1 MSTSAGTS
9 GGERPGPV
17 VEEHHRH
24 ETRLNITISR
34 VLVAGLIA
42 AISLLL
48 VGFVVTLVRQGTA
61 VPHKTSIQDIPRSLW
76 ALEPG
81 GFFELG
87 LLVLL
92 ATPAARVVALFLA
105 YLHRREWL
113 FSGISFFVFAVL
125 VLSAYLGLAA

>member
-1 MSTSAGTS
+1 MN
-9 GGERPGPV
+9 GPT
-17 VEEHHRH
+17 VEAHHRR

-34 VLVAGLIA
+34 VLVVGLLA
-42 AISLLL
+42 AIFLL
-48 VGFVVTLVRQGTA
+48 VVGVVLTLVHSGA
-61 VPHKTSIQDIPRSLW
+61 PVPRKTSIQGIPRALR

-105 YLHRREWL
+105 YVRRRQWL
-113 FSGISFFVFAVL
+113 FSGISFFVFAIL
-125 VLSAYLGLAA
+125 ALSAYLGLTA